1 MMESDNE
8 EKIESQEENQDLD
21 NLDSNNQ
28 DSKNEDSN
36 NQDSNKE
43 DSKDEIFDDSK
54 NEAEQVEPA
63 GEDEPSGLDL
73 HLETADETEVETA
86 ASGPW
91 IRISNLQ
98 RPFTAK
104 GLERKIVESGGEIS
118 NSKTDVWLNSIKS
131 MAFVK
136 ISNHED
142 AHEKVI
148 EAMNGKTWPESSTK
162 QLSLE
167 VVDQAI
173 KDECVLID
181 EGGMEKNSKPV
192 TDHGANYEKN
202 LKQKSRSR
210 SRSPVKRPERR
221 RSPTP
226 KRDETVRRM
235 NTDEIDK
242 KFKRTKAEP
251 YIYWKPKKEL
261 ESN

>member
-1 MMESDNE
+1 MW
-8 EKIESQEENQDLD
+8 
-21 NLDSNNQ
+21 DSNNQ
-28 DSKNEDSN
+28 DSSN
-36 NQDSNKE
+36 Q
-43 DSKDEIFDDSK
+43 DSKDEILDDSK
-54 NEAEQVEPA
+54 NEAEEVEPA

-104 GLERKIVESGGEIS
+104 GLERKIVESGGEIA

-148 EAMNGKTWPESSTK
+148 ETMNGKTWPESSTK

-192 TDHGANYEKN
+192 TDHGANYHRWLFDVLGLSFGYN
-202 LKQKSRSR
+202 
-210 SRSPVKRPERR
+210 VKKHRLIE
-221 RSPTP
+221 
-226 KRDETVRRM
+226 
-235 NTDEIDK
+235 
-242 KFKRTKAEP
+242 
-251 YIYWKPKKEL
+251 
-261 ESN
+261 